1 MDISKATLP
10 RSSSSPEGVIYA
22 AGGLVWRFKKNIE
35 ELAVVHRTP
44 EHHGDWCL
52 PKGKPKSGESLDATA
67 LREVKE
73 ETGCDV
79 RITSFAGV
87 INYMVGDLPKVVLF
101 WNMEL
106 IGECSFKPSSEVGE
120 LEWLSRTDATKRIEY
135 KEERELIERTQIVR
149 KFTQKNR
156 GSRGSTLSSIFS
168 SLRRRRL
175 AGSLDAF
182 ASELGELICRE
193 RKEGQIDPCWID
205 ASQILLS
212 RAQEALGDRKTDE
225 GWKLLHAAIRM
236 RVHGMTSEE
245 LMSEA
250 AILRAEAED
259 KLESWR
265 QKAIFTLIGHPLRDK
280 LPTVTRAQLYA
291 AMLLR
296 DEHFNNLAYKDNVLR
311 HHGRLLASILF
322 LLLTTLFL
330 LFWFSLLPRQP
341 LECLCRSQERW
352 LLLGMILF
360 GLLGSTFSA
369 ATKHT
374 APQKGWRIPETV
386 NAVRTTLIRIGLGA
400 VSAFVVYL
408 FVRSGLSS
416 FINISNVEQLEPYTL
431 YVFAIVSGF
440 SERFALSAIEKV
452 VGKG

>member
-1 MDISKATLP
+1 
-10 RSSSSPEGVIYA
+10 
-22 AGGLVWRFKKNIE
+22 
-35 ELAVVHRTP
+35 
-44 EHHGDWCL
+44 
-52 PKGKPKSGESLDATA
+52 
-67 LREVKE
+67 
-73 ETGCDV
+73 
-79 RITSFAGV
+79 
-87 INYMVGDLPKVVLF
+87 
-101 WNMEL
+101 
-106 IGECSFKPSSEVGE
+106 
-120 LEWLSRTDATKRIEY
+120 
-135 KEERELIERTQIVR
+135 
-149 KFTQKNR
+149 
-156 GSRGSTLSSIFS
+156 
-168 SLRRRRL
+168 
-175 AGSLDAF
+175 
-182 ASELGELICRE
+182 
-193 RKEGQIDPCWID
+193 
-205 ASQILLS
+205 
-212 RAQEALGDRKTDE
+212 
-225 GWKLLHAAIRM
+225 
-236 RVHGMTSEE
+236 MTSEE